1 MGKAGFTELN
11 PTRCENVKRLLL
23 VRRRNTIYV
32 LSFFWGGGWE
42 LCFNWGTFKEGLVH
56 TVRIQLNSDQP
67 TWVWV
72 QVPRRSHDGAMAKA
86 GTVLLYWEQLEEL
99 SRLR

>member
-1 MGKAGFTELN
+1 MRKAGSTQLN

-23 VRRRNTIYV
+23 VRRRNTIHV
-32 LSFFWGGGWE
+32 TLAAPFIFFRGGWE

-67 TWVWV
+67 T
-72 QVPRRSHDGAMAKA
+72 
-86 GTVLLYWEQLEEL
+86 
-99 SRLR
+99 